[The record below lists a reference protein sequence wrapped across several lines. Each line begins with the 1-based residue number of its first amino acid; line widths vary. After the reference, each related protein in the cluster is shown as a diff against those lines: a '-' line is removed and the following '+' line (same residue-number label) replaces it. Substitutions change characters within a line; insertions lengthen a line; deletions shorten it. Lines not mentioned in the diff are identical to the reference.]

1 MNSAYLR
8 SKHTRAGITWMQS
21 ADIQCAVSS
30 YVVPLVLSRWK
41 NLLVMHCELDAS
53 QLFLI
58 RWRYAPHQRSSLPPS
73 PYLITARQFDR
84 LSPVFA
90 KVLKH
95 AIFSTVDD
103 TADKKISQSDTLG
116 LVAEIIAVAFEQYHP
131 LSTNSLT
138 HVAAVLLSRLF
149 TTILH
154 ESDPRLSE
162 RAMLVPF
169 V

>member
-1 MNSAYLR
+1 MLHNFLSSAGVTHR
-8 SKHTRAGITWMQS
+8 TR
-21 ADIQCAVSS
+21 
-30 YVVPLVLSRWK
+30 R
-41 NLLVMHCELDAS
+41 
-53 QLFLI
+53 
-58 RWRYAPHQRSSLPPS
+58 SLPPS
-73 PYLITARQFDR
+73 AYLITARQFDR

-103 TADKKISQSDTLG
+103 TADKLSQSDTLN
-116 LVAEIIAVAFEQYHP
+116 LVAEIIAVAFKQYHP
-131 LSTNSLT
+131 LSTDSLT